1 MSSNSGSVVPIVITG
16 VVGLAGIVGSILSAR
31 LTSRSAARNL
41 QLSISAEGKRAHTG
55 EKRRIYAAFNSA
67 IEGLWIIATS
77 SEDFTTDPGRLHYN
91 QAMSLLW
98 STYYEVSLI
107 APGNVNTLAV
117 DTTNVTNQFASDL
130 RKLTGNR
137 ARHAPPGFDEKRK
150 DLISAM
156 RADLGEQ
163 EFR

>member
-1 MSSNSGSVVPIVITG
+1 VSTNFSSVLPTAITG
-16 VVGLAGIVGSILSAR
+16 VVGLAGIAGSILSAR
-31 LTSRSAARNL
+31 LTSRSASRNL
-41 QLSISAEGKRAHTG
+41 QLGISAEDKRAHTG
-55 EKRRIYAAFNSA
+55 EKRRIYTAFNSA

-77 SEDFTTDPGRLHYN
+77 SADFTTDPGRLYYN

-107 APGNVNTLAV
+107 APGNVNSLAV
-117 DTTNVTNQFASDL
+117 DTRDVMNQFASDL

-137 ARHAPPGFDEKRK
+137 ARNAPPGFDEKRK

-163 EFR
+163 GFR